1 MGSQQQDFAI
11 VKINTSWSK
20 TMTVSTMIL
29 ADLRAVNQDMP
40 YSKLVSSLQNLCNKW
55 DPRDIMPPYI
65 EFVAGL
71 FPANIMK
78 KPTIVPS
85 NFNKKTG
92 PGTNGLHNTNQTMKS
107 KR

>member
-1 MGSQQQDFAI
+1 
-11 VKINTSWSK
+11 
-20 TMTVSTMIL
+20 
-29 ADLRAVNQDMP
+29 
-40 YSKLVSSLQNLCNKW
+40 
-55 DPRDIMPPYI
+55 MPPYI

-85 NFNKKTG
+85 NKKAG
-92 PGTNGLHNTNQTMKS
+92 PGTNGLHNSTQTMKS